1 MNKNDARNL
10 KSIIDAA
17 RSQKPVINQDAGYY
31 GSLGG
36 VSQLREADISAKAF
50 ADYFP
55 TKFNTNLLSFIR
67 ESIPICDR
75 AIRLDKMLF
84 GDFDIVFDD
93 KNKQLEQDMAEWKK
107 TCRVNYLESDLIN
120 WAKQMLDSAR
130 EFGGGIGETILNKTL
145 TDIACLRVGDVRQI
159 RFAKN
164 KQTNDLMIV
173 QTDIGKSIPFP
184 HQDLIHY
191 LGVDYRQ
198 GNPYGYPLFWG
209 VPFVANIFSRIL
221 KCIENQVVRL
231 GDPIFVIILECGEN
245 VKQSDAKEAINS
257 IKANWMEAQKA
268 KKMGKY
274 TDIFNVAPPGSVYNI
289 KIAGGDIEIPDLEI
303 PTRTILEQMSLASDY
318 PTFLLNLHMGD
329 NYNITTHQNDLIVT
343 KTNDMRERTEPILRK
358 NIDIKLALMRRTG
371 IPYQLKWNDVNLQD
385 EKVTAEVKKLE
396 AEALKIETDTR
407 LSLLELSLI
416 SGDSVT
422 KWAID
427 KGIEKNVSNSDIERG
442 ILGRLQQTR
451 YANQL
456 QGSSLKL
463 MRKLFDGIPKETRR
477 ITAGYIQQA

>member
-17 RSQKPVINQDAGYY
+17 RSQKQVNNQDVGAY

-36 VSQLREADISAKAF
+36 VTQLREGDISTKVF

-67 ESIPICDR
+67 ETIPLCDR
-75 AIRLDKMLF
+75 AIKLDKALY
-84 GDFDIVFDD
+84 GDFEIEFE
-93 KNKQLEQDMAEWKK
+93 NKQLQEEVADWKR
-107 TCRVNYLESDLIN
+107 TCRVNYFESDLIN
-120 WAKQMLDSAR
+120 WAKQMLDSSR

-164 KQTNDLMIV
+164 KQTGDLMIV
-173 QTDIGKSIPFP
+173 QTDVGKSIPFP
-184 HQDLIHY
+184 RQDLIHY
-191 LGVDYRQ
+191 LGIDYRQ

-209 VPFVANIFSRIL
+209 VPFVANIFTRIL
-221 KCIENQVVRL
+221 KCIESQIIRV
-231 GDPIFVIILECGEN
+231 GDPIFVIILESDET
-245 VKQSDAKEAINS
+245 VKPSAATEAISGFKGSWN
-257 IKANWMEAQKA
+257 AVQKA
-268 KKMGKY
+268 KTMGKY
-274 TDIFNVAPPGSVYNI
+274 GDVYDAPPPGSKYVI
-289 KIAGGDIEIPDLEI
+289 KAVGADLEIMDLEI
-303 PTRTILEQMSLASDY
+303 PTRTILEQISLASDY

-343 KTNDMRERTEPILRK
+343 KTNDMRQKSEPILRAI
-358 NIDIKLALMRRTG
+358 IDIKLALMRRAG
-371 IPYQLKWNDVNLQD
+371 VPYQLKWNDVNLQD

-396 AEALKIETDTR
+396 AEATQIETDTR
-407 LSLLELSLI
+407 LSLLELALI

-422 KWAID
+422 KWAIE
-427 KGIEKNVSNSDIERG
+427 KGIEKNVASGDIERG

-463 MRKLFDGIPKETRR
+463 MRKLFNGIPKETKR
-477 ITAGYIQQA
+477 ITAGYIQ